1 MEKLLIRL
9 NDLYTEL
16 EYETDSKTI
25 VKIEKEILEV
35 ENQLKGVNVSDVK

>member
-16 EYETDSKTI
+16 EYET
-25 VKIEKEILEV
+25 EKETIKKIKRQIRNI
-35 ENQLKGVNVSDVK
+35 ENQLEKGVE